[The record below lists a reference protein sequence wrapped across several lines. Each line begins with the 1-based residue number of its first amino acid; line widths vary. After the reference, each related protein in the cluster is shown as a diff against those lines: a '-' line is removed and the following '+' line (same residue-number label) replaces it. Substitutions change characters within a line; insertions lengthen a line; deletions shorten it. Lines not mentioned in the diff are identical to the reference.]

1 MGGSWGRLL
10 IKYKLH
16 CNIGAPE
23 KASRCLIF
31 KLLHL
36 LLVDG
41 VPVEQIGQIA
51 DFMYEWEGPVAER
64 LGLTR
69 AEVASIKERYPKDL
83 NLQT

>member
-1 MGGSWGRLL
+1 MAGRLVV
-10 IKYKLH
+10 KYKLH
-16 CNIGAPE
+16 SIGAPE
-23 KASRCLIF
+23 KVLICLIF
-31 KLLHL
+31 SDLKLLHL

-51 DFMYEWEGPVAER
+51 DFMYEWEGSVAER